1 MPRSEEP
8 AFPTP
13 DTYHASGQVQYG
25 APGLSV
31 RELFTL
37 HAMAALRKD
46 LNITRYAVAYEA
58 VRLADETLAMLARTP
73 DPALQPNPTSPAPPA
88 ETE

>member
-1 MPRSEEP
+1 MPRSSDP
-8 AFPTP
+8 AFVIP
-13 DTYHASGQVQYG
+13 DVLMPNGNFQWG
-25 APGLSV
+25 NPGMTL

-46 LNITRYAVAYEA
+46 LNVTRYAVAYEA

-73 DPALQPNPTSPAPPA
+73 DPALQPNPTPPAPPA